1 MDKTGIKNGPQALT
15 SRRDCLK
22 IIGMLG
28 LGMAVPS
35 VWPTSSEAKLSNGL
49 NQVSRTLPLMGTFVN
64 ITVLH
69 PSQDKTVEAVE
80 KGFSRMEELVKVFDR
95 YSNSTPVSWLNHKG
109 QLKDVCPDLAL
120 VMSKAAYFHFLS
132 QGSFDVTIQP
142 LVDLYKEAFARTGH
156 APSSEKVKEKLA
168 LVDADN
174 IQFNKQGISFLKEGM
189 GITLDGIAKG
199 YIVDE
204 AANTLKKIGIQYA
217 LINAGG
223 DIRAIG
229 GNGPNKSWKIGITD
243 PRKQKP
249 YLQTIALN
257 NGAVATSGN
266 YEVYFDREKLYHHII
281 DTHTGRSP
289 RDMASVS
296 ITAPTVM
303 EADALST
310 TVFVEGIE
318 KGMQL
323 VETLPNVE
331 AMVIIASGNKKFASK
346 GWKTT

>member
-1 MDKTGIKNGPQALT
+1 
-15 SRRDCLK
+15 
-22 IIGMLG
+22 
-28 LGMAVPS
+28 
-35 VWPTSSEAKLSNGL
+35 
-49 NQVSRTLPLMGTFVN
+49 
-64 ITVLH
+64 
-69 PSQDKTVEAVE
+69 
-80 KGFSRMEELVKVFDR
+80 
-95 YSNSTPVSWLNHKG
+95 
-109 QLKDVCPDLAL
+109 
-120 VMSKAAYFHFLS
+120 MSKAAYFHFLS

-174 IQFNKQGISFLKEGM
+174 IQFNKQGIRLLKEGM

-204 AANTLKKIGIQYA
+204 AANALKKIGIQYA

-229 GNGPNKSWKIGITD
+229 GNGPNKSWEIGITD
-243 PRKQKP
+243 PWKRKE
-249 YLQTIALN
+249 YLQIIQLN
-257 NGAVATSGN
+257 NGAIATSGN

-318 KGMQL
+318 KGMRL
-323 VETLPNVE
+323 VEVLPNVE
-331 AMVIIASGNKKFASK
+331 AMVITSGNKKFASK
-346 GWKTT
+346 GWKTV

>member
-28 LGMAVPS
+28 LGIAVPN

-49 NQVSRTLPLMGTFVN
+49 HQVSRSLPLMGTFVN

-69 PSQDKTVEAVE
+69 PSQDKAIEAVE
-80 KGFSRMEELVKVFDR
+80 QAFSRIEELIKIFNRHSSD
-95 YSNSTPVSWLNHKG
+95 TPVSWLNHKG
-109 QLKDVCPDLAL
+109 QIKDVCPELAA
-120 VMSKAAYFHFLS
+120 VMSKSAYFHFLS
-132 QGSFDVTIQP
+132 QGSFDITVRP
-142 LVDLYKEAFARTGH
+142 LVDLYKEAFAKTGH

-174 IQFNKQGISFLKEGM
+174 IQFNKQGIRFLKEGM

-204 AANTLKKIGIQYA
+204 AANALKKMGVQYA

-249 YLQTIALN
+249 YLQTIGLN

-310 TVFVEGIE
+310 TVFIEGIE
-318 KGMQL
+318 KGLRL

-331 AMVIIASGNKKFASK
+331 AMVITSGNKKFASK
-346 GWKTT
+346 GWKTA